1 MGSRK
6 LKIVM
11 LTFGF
16 VVVGYLL
23 ACTMT
28 TKIRSCDS
36 VVDQGEQV
44 TQTPYYED
52 FDLNVNLPLHI
63 GVVVTNHSSCSKASL
78 LVKSILMYCHS
89 PIHFHFITDSDS
101 MTILETLID
110 SWELLFV
117 NTSFYTLEYLANV
130 TDFGT
135 RITSASVDA
144 LKLIFPLVLPPTVSQ
159 IVILNANI
167 VVATDIEA
175 LWDMFE
181 QIKGKIPI
189 GMLQHLPQKEPDT
202 RIGMLQHLPQ
212 KEPDTRILLMNV
224 TAMRQANWYLRYQS
238 TSAHQVISL
247 HGVTI
252 PSKWKT
258 ETQCLVNGED
268 CSDILGDE
276 SPSTNSLV
284 NIVTVSGYYKLQ
296 RAVVMHMLTEPRTR
310 MGDFVSNV
318 CDWISPTCFE
328 FRKKVTYRTHL
339 YYTEY
344 SYQSSDPYDVTMV
357 THLSFDRLHMFTR
370 LLEYWDGPIGA
381 TIYMRDSDTLELLRF
396 IHNSSIPR
404 RKNVAIHIVYKKG
417 DRYPINYLR
426 NVAWNYSNT
435 PYVFLNDADLMP
447 SPNMYQLLKQSIKFS
462 EDHHNVAFVIPAF
475 ETHVENLPFPGN
487 KLVLEGLLS
496 NRDVIP
502 FKWDYHK
509 QAHRPTNYKKWM
521 GRIQSY
527 SVHWS
532 EYYEPYIVVH
542 YEATR
547 YDERFAG
554 YGQNK
559 VSQIEEL
566 HAQKYAFIVMPD
578 VFVIHYPH
586 PASKDE
592 SNFRGFSG
600 RDMSPGNT
608 HYYRC
613 TQSIH
618 EEFRKELREKYG
630 LAKSSH
636 SKIVVL
642 VIVLLLFLL
651 IFLGIVSLCIY
662 VKIWGKSAS

>member
-1 MGSRK
+1 MGCQK
-6 LKIVM
+6 LFKVICLSLVL
-11 LTFGF
+11 LT
-16 VVVGYLL
+16 VGYLTYNVQYL
-23 ACTMT
+23 T
-28 TKIRSCDS
+28 TEVHTYQNVEVIEMVSD
-36 VVDQGEQV
+36 VVFD
-44 TQTPYYED
+44 TTPTND
-52 FDLNVNLPLHI
+52 VSSLHI

-110 SWELLFV
+110 SWELPFV
-117 NTSFYTLEYLANV
+117 NTSFYTLEYLTNV

-135 RITSASVDA
+135 RLTSASVDA
-144 LKLIFPLVLPPTVSQ
+144 LKLVFPLVLPPTVSQ

-181 QIKGKIPI
+181 QIENERKVI
-189 GMLQHLPQKEPDT
+189 GLTTFPQQNKLDT
-202 RIGMLQHLPQ
+202 RIMLLDMQNLDQ
-212 KEPDTRILLMNV
+212 LE
-224 TAMRQANWYLRYQS
+224 WFQS
-238 TSAHQVISL
+238 TLQKLDLESHTLVERLPNKWSL
-247 HGVTI
+247 QRH
-252 PSKWKT
+252 
-258 ETQCLVNGED
+258 C
-268 CSDILGDE
+268 LGDKRNKCIEEVMVFIWDPENTE
-276 SPSTNSLV
+276 SLNK
-284 NIVTVSGYYKLQ
+284 IVSFNGYELQDDDVVSGTNFTPVY
-296 RAVVMHMLTEPRTR
+296 
-310 MGDFVSNV
+310 SNIW
-318 CDWISPTCFE
+318 DWISPTCSE
-328 FRKKVTYRTHL
+328 FRKKVTYRTHP
-339 YYTEY
+339 YYTHY

-357 THLSFDRLHMFTR
+357 TQLSFDRLHTLQR
-370 LLEYWDGPIGA
+370 LIDNWDGPIGA
-381 TIYMRDSDTLELLRF
+381 TIYMRDSDTMELLRF
-396 IHNSSIPR
+396 TSSISR

-462 EDHHNVAFVIPAF
+462 EDDHNIAFVIPAF
-475 ETHVENLPFPGN
+475 ETHVENLSFPEN
-487 KLVLEGLLS
+487 KLVLEGRMLYK
-496 NRDVIP
+496 DVIP

-509 QAHRPTNYKKWM
+509 QAQRPTNYKKWM
-521 GRIQSY
+521 ESTQSY

-566 HAQKYAFIVMPD
+566 HAQKYAFIVLPD

-600 RDMSPGNT
+600 RDKSPGNT

-613 TQSIH
+613 IQRIH
-618 EEFRKELREKYG
+618 KEFHRELRRKYG
-630 LAKSSH
+630 HHRVTVPLITLAQFLTLL
-636 SKIVVL
+636 VV
-642 VIVLLLFLL
+642 FL
-651 IFLGIVSLCIY
+651 ILGICHMYFRTQCSTA
-662 VKIWGKSAS
+662 W